1 MQKIELLWL
10 LEAYFNPQPTLTK
23 MSFIQSSANISANAS
38 QQATRQLYNITRSE
52 ATWLVTNFIAAQDKA
67 MDGSIEPFR
76 VFRDALETEKPAYLG
91 KFNNSQNAVVQG
103 TFYAMAGHIYQVIQW
118 LFAKAGDINHDAKVK
133 ALCKH
138 LPTSEAIAYVSIT
151 YLNWAVYNWHFRNE
165 KTINE
170 ELSDN
175 CYETHTCAICAFHG
189 KDVFYYSTA
198 YGLEQA
204 VCEICVEGPEEYEKN
219 DDEEY
224 VPSESEA
231 ETSEAETSEA
241 ETSEAEAS
249 EAETS
254 EAEAEASDSDLA
266 MMSGQQLR
274 DIWCVLLGKP
284 TGRKSSGVLKTK
296 AMLRAEILRLREL
309 GNKAEAEASDSD
321 DEEDDPDYVCEEE
334 SDDDDSDE
342 DDSDEDES
350 DEDDSDED
358 ESDASSNET
367 EETDVEGSETD
378 SASEEEAEKS
388 FGCEGCR
395 YEWRNGWRHGW
406 AAAMKTV
413 RNYAAL
419 QKNNEPEPPRCA
431 TCDNSHADLKKCS
444 GHCGGLVRYCSE
456 RCQREDW
463 AQHKLICRL

>member
-10 LEAYFNPQPTLTK
+10 LEAYLNPQPTLTK

-138 LPTSEAIAYVSIT
+138 FPTSEAIAYVSIT

-170 ELSDN
+170 VLSDN

-224 VPSESEA
+224 VPSETDEEA
-231 ETSEAETSEA
+231 SDE
-241 ETSEAEAS
+241 EAS
-249 EAETS
+249 EA
-254 EAEAEASDSDLA
+254 A
-266 MMSGQQLR
+266 
-274 DIWCVLLGKP
+274 
-284 TGRKSSGVLKTK
+284 
-296 AMLRAEILRLREL
+296 
-309 GNKAEAEASDSD
+309 ASDSD
-321 DEEDDPDYVCEEE
+321 DDEDDPDYVCEEE
-334 SDDDDSDE
+334 SDDDS
-342 DDSDEDES
+342 DES
-350 DEDDSDED
+350 DDESDDDSEEDDDSED
-358 ESDASSNET
+358 DDSDASSNET
-367 EETDVEGSETD
+367 EETDVEGSEAD
-378 SASEEEAEKS
+378 EEAEKS
-388 FGCEGCR
+388 FGCTGCD
-395 YEWRNGWRHGW
+395 YSWRDGWRMGW
-406 AAAMKTV
+406 RAAMKHV
-413 RNYAAL
+413 RNYAN
-419 QKNNEPEPPRCA
+419 QEKNNQPDAPRCA
-431 TCDNSHADLKKCS
+431 TCDISHRDLKKCA
-444 GHCGGLVRYCSE
+444 GQCGGLVRYCSE
-456 RCQREDW
+456 RCQKEHW
-463 AQHKLICRL
+463 AEHKLICRP

>member
-1 MQKIELLWL
+1 VQKIELLWL

-224 VPSESEA
+224 VPSEEESEA

-241 ETSEAEAS
+241 ETSE
-249 EAETS
+249 
-254 EAEAEASDSDLA
+254 
-266 MMSGQQLR
+266 
-274 DIWCVLLGKP
+274 
-284 TGRKSSGVLKTK
+284 
-296 AMLRAEILRLREL
+296 
-309 GNKAEAEASDSD
+309 AEAEASDSD

-334 SDDDDSDE
+334 SDDDYSDE

-378 SASEEEAEKS
+378 SASDEEAEKS
-388 FGCEGCR
+388 FGCTGCD
-395 YEWRNGWRHGW
+395 YSWRDGWRMGW
-406 AAAMKTV
+406 RAAMKHV
-413 RNYAAL
+413 RNYAIA
-419 QKNNEPEPPRCA
+419 QRANEPEAPRCA
-431 TCDNSHADLKKCS
+431 TCDISHRDLKKCA
-444 GHCGGLVRYCSE
+444 GQCGGLVRYCSE

>member
-10 LEAYFNPQPTLTK
+10 LEVYLNPQPTLTK

-91 KFNNSQNAVVQG
+91 KFNNSHNAVVQG

-118 LFAKAGDINHDAKVK
+118 LFAKAGDINHDDKVK

-224 VPSESEA
+224 VPSEEESADE
-231 ETSEAETSEA
+231 EESDE
-241 ETSEAEAS
+241 EAS

-254 EAEAEASDSDLA
+254 EVASEAEATETASD
-266 MMSGQQLR
+266 
-274 DIWCVLLGKP
+274 
-284 TGRKSSGVLKTK
+284 K
-296 AMLRAEILRLREL
+296 AV
-309 GNKAEAEASDSD
+309 SDSD

-334 SDDDDSDE
+334 SDDDSEEDDYSDE
-342 DDSDEDES
+342 DDD
-350 DEDDSDED
+350 
-358 ESDASSNET
+358 SDASSNET
-367 EETDVEGSETD
+367 EETDVEGSKAD

-463 AQHKLICRL
+463 AEHKLICRR

>member
-1 MQKIELLWL
+1 MVLNEWVLIVCLIVQKIELLWL
-10 LEAYFNPQPTLTK
+10 LEAYLNPQPTLTK

-38 QQATRQLYNITRSE
+38 QQATRQRYNITRSE

-67 MDGSIEPFR
+67 VDGSIEPFR

-224 VPSESEA
+224 VPSEIDEEA
-231 ETSEAETSEA
+231 IDEEAIDEETSE
-241 ETSEAEAS
+241 
-249 EAETS
+249 
-254 EAEAEASDSDLA
+254 
-266 MMSGQQLR
+266 
-274 DIWCVLLGKP
+274 
-284 TGRKSSGVLKTK
+284 
-296 AMLRAEILRLREL
+296 
-309 GNKAEAEASDSD
+309 AEAEASDSD

-334 SDDDDSDE
+334 SD
-342 DDSDEDES
+342 
-350 DEDDSDED
+350 DDSDED

-378 SASEEEAEKS
+378 SASDEEAEKS

-463 AQHKLICRL
+463 AQHKLICRAENLNVC